1 MIHIRPVSDLRN
13 KFPEIEEIV
22 LKENPSLKDVVDEL
36 GLEDYF
42 ERKKHLELNW
52 KEKEFI
58 NKKLTEKDYSTISFE
73 DEIYSFLLW
82 HI

>member
-1 MIHIRPVSDLRN
+1 MKAKELL
-13 KFPEIEEIV
+13 EIEIENIKT
-22 LKENPSLKDVVDEL
+22 KEKKKLKDVIDEL
-36 GLEDYF
+36 GLKDYI

-58 NKKLTEKDYSTISFE
+58 NKKLTEKDYSIISFE

>member
-1 MIHIRPVSDLRN
+1 MKTKELL
-13 KFPEIEEIV
+13 EIEIENIKT
-22 LKENPSLKDVVDEL
+22 KEKKKLKDVVDEL
-36 GLEDYF
+36 GLKDYF
-42 ERKKHLELNW
+42 ERKKNLELNW

-58 NKKLTEKDYSTISFE
+58 NKKLTEKDYSSISFE

>member
-1 MIHIRPVSDLRN
+1 MKAKEILR
-13 KFPEIEEIV
+13 IEVKNIKT
-22 LKENPSLKDVVDEL
+22 KEKVQLKDILDEL
-36 GLEDYF
+36 GLKDYC

-58 NKKLTEKDYSTISFE
+58 NKKLTEKEYSSISFE

>member
-1 MIHIRPVSDLRN
+1 MKAKELL
-13 KFPEIEEIV
+13 EIEIENIKT
-22 LKENPSLKDVVDEL
+22 KEKKKLKDVVDEL
-36 GLEDYF
+36 GLKDYF

-82 HI
+82 NI

>member
-1 MIHIRPVSDLRN
+1 MKAKELL
-13 KFPEIEEIV
+13 EIEIENIKT
-22 LKENPSLKDVVDEL
+22 KEKKKLKDVIDEL
-36 GLEDYF
+36 GLKDYF

-58 NKKLTEKDYSTISFE
+58 NKKLTEKDYSSISFE

>member
-1 MIHIRPVSDLRN
+1 MKTKELL
-13 KFPEIEEIV
+13 EIEIENIKT
-22 LKENPSLKDVVDEL
+22 KEKKKLKDVVDEL
-36 GLEDYF
+36 GLKDYF

-58 NKKLTEKDYSTISFE
+58 NRKLTEKDYSTISFE

>member
-1 MIHIRPVSDLRN
+1 MKTKELL
-13 KFPEIEEIV
+13 EIEIENIKT
-22 LKENPSLKDVVDEL
+22 KEKKKLKDVVDEL
-36 GLEDYF
+36 GLKDYF
-42 ERKKHLELNW
+42 DRKKHLELNW

>member
-1 MIHIRPVSDLRN
+1 MKTKELL
-13 KFPEIEEIV
+13 EIEIENIKT
-22 LKENPSLKDVVDEL
+22 KEKKKLKDLVDEL
-36 GLEDYF
+36 GLKDYF

>member
-1 MIHIRPVSDLRN
+1 MKAKELL
-13 KFPEIEEIV
+13 EIEIENIKT
-22 LKENPSLKDVVDEL
+22 KEKKKLKDVVDEL
-36 GLEDYF
+36 GLKDYF
-42 ERKKHLELNW
+42 ERKKHLQLNW

>member
-1 MIHIRPVSDLRN
+1 MKTKELL
-13 KFPEIEEIV
+13 EIEIENIKT
-22 LKENPSLKDVVDEL
+22 KEKKKLKDVVDEL
-36 GLEDYF
+36 GLKDYF

-58 NKKLTEKDYSTISFE
+58 NKKLTEKDYSTVSFE

>member
-1 MIHIRPVSDLRN
+1 MKTKELL
-13 KFPEIEEIV
+13 EIEIENIKT
-22 LKENPSLKDVVDEL
+22 KEKKKLKDVVDEL
-36 GLEDYF
+36 GLKDYF
-42 ERKKHLELNW
+42 EREKHLELNW

-58 NKKLTEKDYSTISFE
+58 NKKLTEKDYSSISFE

>member
-1 MIHIRPVSDLRN
+1 MKAKELL
-13 KFPEIEEIV
+13 EIEIENIKT
-22 LKENPSLKDVVDEL
+22 KEKKKLKDVVDEL
-36 GLEDYF
+36 GLKDYF

-52 KEKEFI
+52 KEKEFV
-58 NKKLTEKDYSTISFE
+58 NKKLTEKDYSSISFE

>member
-1 MIHIRPVSDLRN
+1 MKTKELL
-13 KFPEIEEIV
+13 EIEIENIKT
-22 LKENPSLKDVVDEL
+22 KEKKKLKDVVDEL
-36 GLEDYF
+36 GLKDYF

-82 HI
+82 NI

>member
-1 MIHIRPVSDLRN
+1 MKAKELL
-13 KFPEIEEIV
+13 EIEIENIKT
-22 LKENPSLKDVVDEL
+22 KEKKKFKDIVDEL
-36 GLEDYF
+36 GLKDYF

>member
-1 MIHIRPVSDLRN
+1 MKTKELL
-13 KFPEIEEIV
+13 EIEIENV
-22 LKENPSLKDVVDEL
+22 KTKEKKKLKDVIDEL
-36 GLEDYF
+36 GLEDYI

-58 NKKLTEKDYSTISFE
+58 NKKLTEKDYSSISFE

-82 HI
+82 NI

>member
-1 MIHIRPVSDLRN
+1 MKAKELL
-13 KFPEIEEIV
+13 EIEIENIKT
-22 LKENPSLKDVVDEL
+22 KEKKKLKDVVDEL
-36 GLEDYF
+36 GLKDYF

>member
-1 MIHIRPVSDLRN
+1 MKAKEILR
-13 KFPEIEEIV
+13 IEVKNIKT
-22 LKENPSLKDVVDEL
+22 KEKVQLKDILDEL
-36 GLEDYF
+36 GLKDYF

-58 NKKLTEKDYSTISFE
+58 NKKLTEKEYSSISFE

>member
-1 MIHIRPVSDLRN
+1 MKAKELL
-13 KFPEIEEIV
+13 EIEIENIKT
-22 LKENPSLKDVVDEL
+22 KEKKKLKDVVDEL
-36 GLEDYF
+36 GLEEYI

>member
-1 MIHIRPVSDLRN
+1 MKAKELL
-13 KFPEIEEIV
+13 EIKIKNIKT
-22 LKENPSLKDVVDEL
+22 KEKVQLKDILDEL
-36 GLEDYF
+36 GLKDYF

-58 NKKLTEKDYSTISFE
+58 NKKLIEKEYSTISFE

>member
-1 MIHIRPVSDLRN
+1 MKTKELL
-13 KFPEIEEIV
+13 EIEIENIKT
-22 LKENPSLKDVVDEL
+22 KEKKKLKDVVDEL
-36 GLEDYF
+36 GLKDYF

-73 DEIYSFLLW
+73 DEIYSFFL
-82 HI
+82 

>member
-1 MIHIRPVSDLRN
+1 MKTKELL
-13 KFPEIEEIV
+13 EIEIENIKT
-22 LKENPSLKDVVDEL
+22 KEKKKLKDVVDEL
-36 GLEDYF
+36 GLKDYF

-58 NKKLTEKDYSTISFE
+58 NKKLTEKDYSNISFE

-82 HI
+82 NI

>member
-1 MIHIRPVSDLRN
+1 MKTKELL
-13 KFPEIEEIV
+13 EIEIENIKT
-22 LKENPSLKDVVDEL
+22 KEKKKLKDVVDEL
-36 GLEDYF
+36 GLKDYF

-52 KEKEFI
+52 KEKEFV

>member
-1 MIHIRPVSDLRN
+1 MKTKELL
-13 KFPEIEEIV
+13 EIEIENIKT
-22 LKENPSLKDVVDEL
+22 KEKKKLKDVVDEL
-36 GLEDYF
+36 GLKDYF
-42 ERKKHLELNW
+42 ERKKYLELNW

-58 NKKLTEKDYSTISFE
+58 NKKLTEKDFSPISFE

>member
-1 MIHIRPVSDLRN
+1 MKTKELL
-13 KFPEIEEIV
+13 EIEIENIKT
-22 LKENPSLKDVVDEL
+22 KEKKKLKDVVDEL
-36 GLEDYF
+36 GLKDFF

-58 NKKLTEKDYSTISFE
+58 NKKLTEKEYSNISFE

-82 HI
+82 NI

>member
-1 MIHIRPVSDLRN
+1 MKAKELL
-13 KFPEIEEIV
+13 EIEIENIKT
-22 LKENPSLKDVVDEL
+22 KEKKKLKDVVDEL
-36 GLEDYF
+36 GLEEYI

-58 NKKLTEKDYSTISFE
+58 NKKLTEKDYSNISFE

-82 HI
+82 NI

>member
-1 MIHIRPVSDLRN
+1 MKTKELL
-13 KFPEIEEIV
+13 EIEIENIKT
-22 LKENPSLKDVVDEL
+22 KEKKKLKDVVDEL
-36 GLEDYF
+36 GLKDYF

-58 NKKLTEKDYSTISFE
+58 NKKLTEKEYSTISFE

>member
-1 MIHIRPVSDLRN
+1 MKAKELL
-13 KFPEIEEIV
+13 EIEIENIKT
-22 LKENPSLKDVVDEL
+22 KEKKKLKDVVDEL
-36 GLEDYF
+36 GLKDYF

-58 NKKLTEKDYSTISFE
+58 NKKLTEKDYSSISFE

>member
-1 MIHIRPVSDLRN
+1 MKAKELL
-13 KFPEIEEIV
+13 EIEIENIKT
-22 LKENPSLKDVVDEL
+22 KEKKKLKDVVDEL

-58 NKKLTEKDYSTISFE
+58 NKKLTEKDYSSISFE

>member
-1 MIHIRPVSDLRN
+1 MKAKELL
-13 KFPEIEEIV
+13 EIEIENIKT
-22 LKENPSLKDVVDEL
+22 KEKKKLKDVVDEL
-36 GLEDYF
+36 GLKDYF

-58 NKKLTEKDYSTISFE
+58 NRKLTEKEYSTISFE

>member
-1 MIHIRPVSDLRN
+1 MKTKELL
-13 KFPEIEEIV
+13 EIEIENIKT
-22 LKENPSLKDVVDEL
+22 KEKKKLKDVVDEL
-36 GLEDYF
+36 GLKDYF

-58 NKKLTEKDYSTISFE
+58 NKKLTAKEYSSISFE

>member
-1 MIHIRPVSDLRN
+1 MKAKELL
-13 KFPEIEEIV
+13 EIEIENIKT
-22 LKENPSLKDVVDEL
+22 KEKKKLKDVVDEL
-36 GLEDYF
+36 GLKDYF

-58 NKKLTEKDYSTISFE
+58 NKKLTEKDYSAISFE

>member
-1 MIHIRPVSDLRN
+1 MKAKELL
-13 KFPEIEEIV
+13 EIEIENIKT
-22 LKENPSLKDVVDEL
+22 KEKKKLKDVVDEL
-36 GLEDYF
+36 GLKDYF

-82 HI
+82 YI

>member
-1 MIHIRPVSDLRN
+1 MKTKELL
-13 KFPEIEEIV
+13 EIEIENIKT
-22 LKENPSLKDVVDEL
+22 KEKKKLKDVVDEL
-36 GLEDYF
+36 GLKDYF

-58 NKKLTEKDYSTISFE
+58 NKKLTEKEYSNISFE

-82 HI
+82 NI

>member
-1 MIHIRPVSDLRN
+1 MKAKELL
-13 KFPEIEEIV
+13 EIEIENIKT
-22 LKENPSLKDVVDEL
+22 KEKKKLKDVVDEL
-36 GLEDYF
+36 GLKDYF

-58 NKKLTEKDYSTISFE
+58 NKKLTEKDYSTIGFE

>member
-1 MIHIRPVSDLRN
+1 MKAKELL
-13 KFPEIEEIV
+13 EIEIENIKT
-22 LKENPSLKDVVDEL
+22 KEKKKLKDVVDEL
-36 GLEDYF
+36 GLKDYF

-52 KEKEFI
+52 KEKEFL
-58 NKKLTEKDYSTISFE
+58 NKKLTEKDYSSISFE

>member
-1 MIHIRPVSDLRN
+1 MKTKELL
-13 KFPEIEEIV
+13 EIEIENIKT
-22 LKENPSLKDVVDEL
+22 KEKKKLKDVVDEL
-36 GLEDYF
+36 GLKDYF
-42 ERKKHLELNW
+42 ERKKYLELNW

>member
-1 MIHIRPVSDLRN
+1 MKTKELL
-13 KFPEIEEIV
+13 EIEIENIKT
-22 LKENPSLKDVVDEL
+22 KEKKKLKDVVDEL
-36 GLEDYF
+36 GLKDYF

-58 NKKLTEKDYSTISFE
+58 NKKLTEKDYSSISFE
-73 DEIYSFLLW
+73 DEIYSFFLW

>member
-1 MIHIRPVSDLRN
+1 MKAKELL
-13 KFPEIEEIV
+13 EIKIENIKT
-22 LKENPSLKDVVDEL
+22 KEKVQLKDILDEL
-36 GLEDYF
+36 GLKDYF

-58 NKKLTEKDYSTISFE
+58 NKKLIEKEYSTISFE

>member
-1 MIHIRPVSDLRN
+1 MKTKELL
-13 KFPEIEEIV
+13 EIEIENIKT
-22 LKENPSLKDVVDEL
+22 KEKKKLKDVIDEL

-52 KEKEFI
+52 KEKEFV
-58 NKKLTEKDYSTISFE
+58 NKKLTEKDYSSISFE

>member
-1 MIHIRPVSDLRN
+1 MKTKELL
-13 KFPEIEEIV
+13 EIEIENIKT
-22 LKENPSLKDVVDEL
+22 KEKKKLKDVVDEL
-36 GLEDYF
+36 GLKDYF

-58 NKKLTEKDYSTISFE
+58 NKKLTEKDYSSISFE